1 MGNTGMSSEFAEQ
14 MMQDDLYEQGKEM
27 KLVPCRWS
35 KTGWKY
41 VEVDPGNHKFFVNPN
56 RANAHGYNS
65 PQKRGRD
72 MDSFRHQQATNEAF
86 KTTNMKFFSAD
97 KSPQS

>member
-1 MGNTGMSSEFAEQ
+1 MSSDFAEQ
-14 MMQDDLYEQGKEM
+14 MMQEDYEQGKEM

-41 VEVDPGNHKFFVNPN
+41 VEVDPGTHKFFVNPN

-65 PQKRGRD
+65 P
-72 MDSFRHQQATNEAF
+72 
-86 KTTNMKFFSAD
+86 
-97 KSPQS
+97 